1 MNKKKSATY
10 MAPSVNA
17 SPQNGMRTKSKKKEL
32 AVWDALVL
40 ADENRFKKEVETQKQ
55 ARKKHAQEMQNYN
68 IQYHNDR
75 VKRERQD
82 LQSDVKKDQEQVDR
96 I

>member
-40 ADENRFKKEVETQKQ
+40 ADENRFKKEVETQK
-55 ARKKHAQEMQNYN
+55 
-68 IQYHNDR
+68 
-75 VKRERQD
+75 
-82 LQSDVKKDQEQVDR
+82 
-96 I
+96 